1 MADQKYEKSELYKI
15 RHTASHILA
24 MAAHEFDPEVKF
36 AIGPPIEN
44 GFYYDFDFS
53 KPITDANLAS
63 LEKTMAKIVAQNFP
77 VKHKL
82 LTPKEGL
89 GEIKK
94 DDQPYKVELAEGIED
109 EKLGFYGIDWFW

>member
-82 LTPKEGL
+82 LTPK
-89 GEIKK
+89 
-94 DDQPYKVELAEGIED
+94 
-109 EKLGFYGIDWFW
+109 